1 MQDFLLQSTDVLSSR
16 PKEMIVEIQ
25 LPKLDSAANLD
36 LDVQVII
43 KVLGIGMVGETL
55 GYLFN

>member
-1 MQDFLLQSTDVLSSR
+1 MQSTDVLSSR

-43 KVLGIGMVGETL
+43 KVLGIRMGGETL

>member
-1 MQDFLLQSTDVLSSR
+1 MIIFKDFLLQTTDVLSSR

-36 LDVQVII
+36 LDVQVLIYDLDKCLLHYI
-43 KVLGIGMVGETL
+43 T
-55 GYLFN
+55 